1 MSSEFSKPVNLTTIT
16 TGLSGQNGANR
27 WLNYQQ
33 DDFLFQDSVC
43 FLYHSSGAAGLH
55 PCPSTIQLL
64 SVIEN
69 GHSPGYFPRLVG
81 MISMLSVRED
91 LVSYWFDALDMTGW
105 TWASVGDVYA
115 MFEHYIG
122 VDSLSDEFGV
132 VYREPDPAWVSLF
145 LADGWRYSGGQE
157 NIGSNYLWGWTR
169 DNAPGSRGTRAQL
182 YTAFGTGRDS
192 YMVGSTGKQRFP
204 SPEHCSY

>member
-1 MSSEFSKPVNLTTIT
+1 MVGESGLVHPRSSWHGNLHSCDRYLEHSARRVHYHHDPPRQWRLAGMSSAFSKPVNLTTIT

-33 DDFLFQDSVC
+33 DDFRFQDSVC
-43 FLYHSSGAAGLH
+43 FLYHSSVAAGLH

-91 LVSYWFDALDMTGW
+91 LVRMAAPYPA
-105 TWASVGDVYA
+105 
-115 MFEHYIG
+115 IG
-122 VDSLSDEFGV
+122 LIRS
-132 VYREPDPAWVSLF
+132 
-145 LADGWRYSGGQE
+145 
-157 NIGSNYLWGWTR
+157 I
-169 DNAPGSRGTRAQL
+169 
-182 YTAFGTGRDS
+182 
-192 YMVGSTGKQRFP
+192 
-204 SPEHCSY
+204 